1 MSSRLSIWGELKK
14 IVTKNP
20 FYGHVLKML
29 KHERVEKK
37 NLIEGFNVFKK
48 KCFITF

>member
-1 MSSRLSIWGELKK
+1 MFPYAFF
-14 IVTKNP
+14 VTNRQNRYENP

-29 KHERVEKK
+29 KHERVAKK